1 MDFRFYKA
9 LPEPEVNIQFPQWPQ
24 GDEEPDFVLI
34 ALERTNDPD
43 ANNHTGF
50 DFFGAYGDGTAIDA
64 WATGQ
69 PVTAIATGNLP
80 NPITFYPAPFNE
92 A

>member
-9 LPEPEVNIQFPQWPQ
+9 PPEAPLEWPQ
-24 GDEEPDFVLI
+24 HPMDAEPDFVLV

-50 DFFGAYGDGTAIDA
+50 DFFGAYGDGALIDA
-64 WATGQ
+64 WAAEQVLEG
-69 PVTAIATGNLP
+69 VAKDDLP
-80 NPITFYPAPFNE
+80 NSITFYPSPFDE

>member
-9 LPEPEVNIQFPQWPQ
+9 LPEPQANVQFPRWPD
-24 GDEEPDFVLI
+24 GDEDPDFVLV

-50 DFFGAYGDGTAIDA
+50 DYFGAYGDGDAIDA
-64 WATGQ
+64 WAAIQ
-69 PVTAIATGNLP
+69 PVEDVAADDLP
-80 NPITFYPAPFNE
+80 NPITFYPTPFNE

>member
-1 MDFRFYKA
+1 MDFKFYKA
-9 LPEPEVNIQFPQWPQ
+9 LPEPEANIQFPQWPE

-43 ANNHTGF
+43 ASNHTGF
-50 DFFGAYGDGTAIDA
+50 DYFGAYGDGDAIDT
-64 WATGQ
+64 WA
-69 PVTAIATGNLP
+69 ATQSVEEVEQGDLP
-80 NPITFYPAPFNE
+80 NPLTFYPTPFNE

>member
-9 LPEPEVNIQFPQWPQ
+9 LPEPQANVQFPRWPD
-24 GDEEPDFVLI
+24 GDEEPDFVLV

-43 ANNHTGF
+43 AKNHTGF
-50 DFFGAYGDGTAIDA
+50 DFFGAFGDGAAMDQ
-64 WATGQ
+64 WADEQ
-69 PVTAIATGNLP
+69 PVEDVTKEELP
-80 NPITFYPAPFNE
+80 SPITLYPTPFNE

>member
-9 LPEPEVNIQFPQWPQ
+9 PPEAPLEWPQ
-24 GDEEPDFVLI
+24 HPMDAEPDFVLV

-50 DFFGAYGDGTAIDA
+50 DYFGAYGDGALIDA
-64 WATGQ
+64 WAAEQ
-69 PVTAIATGNLP
+69 VLESVAKDDLP
-80 NPITFYPAPFNE
+80 NLITFYPNPFNK